1 MTLFAPGEEIV
12 DVNVWWGP
20 WPTRRCY
27 GDVPEE
33 LTRKLQGTGIREAW
47 VGSVDGLFQA
57 DLTGVNDRLAAG
69 CGEVSTVRLVPFGMI
84 DPSRAGWERE
94 LDRCQETHGMP
105 GIRLSPDYHGYGLKQ
120 SEFARVLAAAAE
132 RGLIVS
138 FAAQMEDAR
147 MMHPRLRV
155 PVMSLEPLV
164 EVVEKTPGLKLVLLN
179 ALRRSVSGTL
189 LDRLMK
195 AGEVYL
201 ETGMLEGMGGIEV
214 ELKNMP
220 VERMLFGSY
229 FPYFYLESGL
239 LKLRESELGHHQRRL
254 ITRDNARRLL
264 PLQAISRVSPARIGT
279 GEKVTP

>member
-1 MTLFAPGEEIV
+1 MTLVAPGEEII
-12 DVNVWWGP
+12 DVNVWWGQ

-33 LTRKLQGTGIREAW
+33 LTRKLQGAGIREAW
-47 VGSVDGLFQA
+47 VGSVDGLFQS
-57 DLTGVNDRLAAG
+57 DLRGVNDRLAAG
-69 CGEVSTVRLVPFGMI
+69 CGEVSTVRFVPFGTI
-84 DPSRAGWERE
+84 NPLQSGWERE
-94 LDRCQETHGMP
+94 LERCQETHRMP
-105 GIRLSPDYHGYGLKQ
+105 GIRVSPDYHGYGLKAA
-120 SEFARVLAAAAE
+120 EFGRVLSAAAE

-138 FAAQMEDAR
+138 LAAQMEDVR
-147 MMHPRLRV
+147 MMHPLLRV
-155 PVMSLEPLV
+155 AALPLGPLV

-179 ALRRSVSGTL
+179 ALRRSVSGSL

-201 ETGMLEGMGGIEV
+201 DTGMLEGMGGVEV
-214 ELKNMP
+214 ELKSMP

-254 ITRDNARRLL
+254 VTRENARRLL
-264 PLQAISRVSPARIGT
+264 PLEALSRGAAAGAGT
-279 GEKVTP
+279 GTKVEP